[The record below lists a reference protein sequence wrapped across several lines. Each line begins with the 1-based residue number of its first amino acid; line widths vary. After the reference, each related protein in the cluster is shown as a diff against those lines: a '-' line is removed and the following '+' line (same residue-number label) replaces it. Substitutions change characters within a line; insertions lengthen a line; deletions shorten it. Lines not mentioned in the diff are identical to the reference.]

1 MKLVEWWVSQ
11 KVALKVDG
19 KESLTADWKAG

>member
-11 KVALKVDG
+11 WVALKVDR
-19 KESLTADWKAG
+19 KESLMVDWKAG